1 MQKKRIL
8 LVEDDRSL
16 QTALRYFLEDMGY
29 EIVVAENHAQ
39 ATQVIGQGPFAAA
52 IVDYFLGNIPT
63 SHLIAELQQRH
74 PSMPLVCS
82 TAASIGQIQ
91 IAEGA
96 APPTAYLFKPF
107 DVSELRDTCQQV
119 LPTGTPAAARMWPV
133 TLEVELSI
141 ATRSTAKRRREEEA
155 IVALWRRR
163 APPDWRSRSSE
174 PLSIQVL
181 QATGPAS
188 DVCR

>member
-1 MQKKRIL
+1 LHWSDARVLSGYLNGVEKIVRLNANLRFAGAYYAAKKTQETLVLSMQKKRIL

-107 DVSELRDTCQQV
+107 DVSELRDTLQQV
-119 LPTGTPAAARMWPV
+119 LPT
-133 TLEVELSI
+133 
-141 ATRSTAKRRREEEA
+141 
-155 IVALWRRR
+155 
-163 APPDWRSRSSE
+163 
-174 PLSIQVL
+174 
-181 QATGPAS
+181 
-188 DVCR
+188 